1 MLPITVSYDILKT
14 RCSLIKPYLEVKE
27 DQIKEIRNIVIQWNH
42 RINVY
47 NINPL
52 LYTIMNSP
60 ELIANYVDV
69 RNIIFTKVNQLI
81 NHDYYLDKID
91 KDILKAIKE
100 YFSWLKMRSDYVD
113 TEEEMKVRIVSR
125 TKSIKQELLDAY
137 FHPDRCDR
145 MLASYGD
152 IWVDVH
158 FDSE

>member
-1 MLPITVSYDILKT
+1 MLPITLSYDILKT

-27 DQIKEIRNIVIQWNH
+27 GQIKEIRNIVIQWNH

-47 NINPL
+47 NINRL